1 MSRVIDGL
9 IAYRVLKLLVTP
21 FNRTKAFELG
31 IIDDKGKVLK
41 KSRDIKDPQERNAY
55 TLLIRFVFNLKRLLS
70 KVGIRGPLGSSAAA
84 ALAFFKEEAGEQ
96 LSETA
101 ALDIEREI
109 YKYITSEG
117 FEFDLSENYGE
128 PLTEGTYKV
137 KHDIYNSEG
146 DIVINI
152 DEEVYFKETTDI
164 IMGYD
169 VFKHNDIYLTTEDLY
184 VWYCKTKNKTTHISK
199 TW

>member
-1 MSRVIDGL
+1 MSRVIDAL
-9 IAYRVLKLLVTP
+9 VAYRVLKLLVTP

-55 TLLIRFVFNLKRLLS
+55 TLLIRFVFNLKRILS

-84 ALAFFKEEAGEQ
+84 ALAFFKEQSGEN
-96 LSETA
+96 LEV
-101 ALDIEREI
+101 ERVVYNHLKEQ
-109 YKYITSEG
+109 G
-117 FEFDLSENYGE
+117 FEFQLDENYGE

-137 KHDIYNSEG
+137 KHDIHNSEG
-146 DIVINI
+146 EVVINM
-152 DEEVYFKETTDI
+152 DESVEFKETTDT

-169 VFKHNDIYLTTEDLY
+169 IFKHNGIYLTTEDLY
-184 VWYCKTKNKTTHISK
+184 V
-199 TW
+199 

>member
-1 MSRVIDGL
+1 MSRVIDAL

-21 FNRTKAFELG
+21 FNRTKAFEFG

-41 KSRDIKDPQERNAY
+41 KSKEIKDPKERNAY
-55 TLLIRFVFNLKRLLS
+55 TLLIRFVFNLKRLLG
-70 KVGIRGPLGSSAAA
+70 KVGVRGPLGSAAA
-84 ALAFFKEEAGEQ
+84 AAIAFFKEQSGEQ
-96 LSETA
+96 LSDTA
-101 ALDIEREI
+101 GLDIERGV
-109 YKYITSEG
+109 YKYLKKEG

-137 KHDIYNSEG
+137 KHNIYNSEG
-146 DIVINI
+146 EVVINI

-184 VWYCKTKNKTTHISK
+184 V
-199 TW
+199 

>member
-1 MSRVIDGL
+1 MSRVIDAL
-9 IAYRVLKLLVTP
+9 VAYRVLKLLVTP

-31 IIDDKGKVLK
+31 IIDAKGKVLK
-41 KSRDIKDPQERNAY
+41 KSRDISDPKERNAY

-70 KVGIRGPLGSSAAA
+70 KVGIRGPLGSAAAA

-96 LSETA
+96 LTEKA
-101 ALDIEREI
+101 ALDIEREV

-137 KHDIYNSEG
+137 KHDIYNDDGE
-146 DIVINI
+146 IVINI
-152 DEEVYFKETTDI
+152 GEEVYFKETKDI

-184 VWYCKTKNKTTHISK
+184 V
-199 TW
+199 

>member
-1 MSRVIDGL
+1 MSRVIDAL

-21 FNRTKAFELG
+21 FNKTKAFEFG

-41 KSRDIKDPQERNAY
+41 KSKEIKDPKERNAY
-55 TLLIRFVFNLKRLLS
+55 TLLIRFVFNLKRLLG
-70 KVGIRGPLGSSAAA
+70 KVGVRGPLGSAAA
-84 ALAFFKEEAGEQ
+84 AAIAFFKEESGDQ
-96 LSETA
+96 LSDTA
-101 ALDIEREI
+101 GLDIERGV
-109 YKYITSEG
+109 YRYLKKEG
-117 FEFDLSENYGE
+117 FEFELSENYGE

-146 DIVINI
+146 EVVINI

-169 VFKHNDIYLTTEDLY
+169 VFKHKDIYLTTEDLY
-184 VWYCKTKNKTTHISK
+184 V
-199 TW
+199 